1 MTSQPETITMSELDV
16 QLADLKTVLQSDDL
30 GQPNPIFKRQLSVAA
45 TPFIPESET
54 LAITPVPNSTKTQV
68 ADISLLPES
77 EEDVDK
83 PPIEA
88 VLTEELKLTDPEILS
103 FLFLITLVAV
113 ALRVVNVSPEFIHV
127 RNALANLLHET
138 KDVRFQMSNF
148 LKTTAHNMSPLMPL
162 LRPRIDTISRSVLQS
177 IGVYSR

>member
-1 MTSQPETITMSELDV
+1 MEELMDELDV
-16 QLADLKTVLQSDDL
+16 QLAELKTVLLSEDM
-30 GQPNPIFKRQLSVAA
+30 GQPNPIFKRPDA
-45 TPFIPESET
+45 TPFIPETET
-54 LAITPVPNSTKTQV
+54 LAITHVPPSIKTPVAEIP
-68 ADISLLPES
+68 LHPES
-77 EEDVDK
+77 EEDVDYK
-83 PPIEA
+83 TPIDA

-113 ALRVVNVSPEFIHV
+113 ALRVVNISPEFIHV
-127 RNALANLLHET
+127 RNALATLLHET
-138 KDVRFQMSNF
+138 KDVRFQMANF